1 MADNRPEIGFIFEVD
16 DRASQK
22 LDRIADQM
30 DRINRAQQGIAGG
43 GARVGGLADQ
53 YRDGPTAGSPSGG
66 AAGGTATGQRQGF
79 QYQQWSNDP
88 EVRRMQQESDARL
101 AQERMRYANNQF
113 VGNTPYMQDIA
124 KSPAFSDRD
133 FDRELIRHKEHL
145 RENEER
151 QMKNEKDYSDR
162 RVERMKEWE
171 QREDNRHANQI
182 KRDRI
187 RVQEFEDS
195 QKRLTKHMYGSNF
208 LGEFFAELGFVI
220 FEQFQQ
226 GVQEYSA
233 DIDAE
238 GFQYSGAGGELAGA
252 RRFQSRFGDFQRG
265 MGEAVVAV
273 GGALEDTFGTLF
285 ESGETTSQREFIEG
299 IGRTR
304 EELERIAGI
313 ERTDGMSALS
323 ALLQQIDK
331 DKLDPGALGAA
342 VDELQRLG
350 TLGLAGPGAVG
361 LGHAQHAIITGGL
374 DELQNLSENM
384 DWERMILGGGTD
396 PAQLNQGGWADDPR
410 FREARAEKWLNLQTQ
425 MNEKRYN
432 PDSGDLD
439 KYIGQID
446 NIARAMQ
453 EAGLLTDKWA
463 GGTIALHAAIVETTG
478 DTKLADRVVQ
488 DYTAAQEANNQRM
501 VDAAKVS
508 AEATKEYD
516 IFTRG
521 MKRGQDE
528 VLDLD
533 YAMMEFEKTL
543 GDNTNQLQDNSRSS
557 QEYREEIDQI
567 RMSLGEFRL
576 DSSDDLKVRL
586 AAHLNGS
593 IPLSPQ
599 DLDELDAKLRRL
611 GEMDSKQVDMI
622 YNFKMNYSAV
632 GAAEAQLA
640 GIGAGFGDPL
650 ADIGQSWMLNI
661 GKTPTTSTSTGS
673 GFGRSSGGGG
683 SNKKTASQAWTEA
696 RIKLL
701 QEGATEVEVNDLEA
715 AFKAQYDLEEHEK
728 TYDKPGYLTAY
739 DYGVK
744 QIKDRV
750 EADEDLA
757 DRTQT
762 ASEKWAD
769 LETELMLKGVSMDE
783 LAQLRPAWMKDQSL
797 TNESSA
803 VNNLGQTEAEAMIY
817 KFEERFEAQEEAE
830 QKQEEASEEAQEVL
844 EEIDERINDLKEL
857 QKHNSQTLDDW
868 NLGPTLQDQIEKL
881 EGQRDLLANQVDQGI
896 VTHESIETISA
907 KADRYGIGAETILGH
922 IGVEVK
928 NVGDQILK
936 QTIELKSAF
945 SKGSATEAFATF
957 MAGNQDQTANAVSI
971 GLKFESKFAE
981 TALNNAIASGNQEE
995 ISAAHQRLAEAL
1007 AKERAHINEQR
1018 AEREAAEGDAEPD
1031 YSGHTGAYWEGWD
1044 HDASKSDDTVGPT
1057 TQLTKEPVP
1066 YEPTTPTASQ
1076 FQQQWNKTS
1085 ATTTPG
1091 NELDITIE
1099 VMKVYLDLNGET
1111 FEGKVTET
1119 IIEEQA

>member
-66 AAGGTATGQRQGF
+66 AAGGTATGQQQGF

-88 EVRRMQQESDARL
+88 EVRRMQQETDARM

-113 VGNTPYMQDIA
+113 AGNTPYMQDIA
-124 KSPAFSDRD
+124 RSPAFSDRD

-145 RENEER
+145 REIQER
-151 QMKNEKDYSDR
+151 EMKNEKDYNER
-162 RVERMKEWE
+162 RVGRMKEWE
-171 QREDNRHANQI
+171 QREENRHVNQI

-226 GVQEYSA
+226 GVQEYAA

-350 TLGLAGPGAVG
+350 TLGLSGPGAVG

-543 GDNTNQLQDNSRSS
+543 GGNTNQLKDNSRSS

-567 RMSLGEFRL
+567 RMSLGAFRL
-576 DSSDDLKVRL
+576 DSADDLNVRL
-586 AAHLNGS
+586 AAHLNGT

-661 GKTPTTSTSTGS
+661 GKTPTTNISTGS
-673 GFGRSSGGGG
+673 GFGKSSGGG
-683 SNKKTASQAWTEA
+683 SKKKTVDQAWAEEKA
-696 RIKLL
+696 KLM
-701 QEGATEVEVNDLEA
+701 QSGATMSEVDALYG
-715 AFKAQYDLEEHEK
+715 AFAQQYDKEAWELD
-728 TYDKPGYLTAY
+728 YDKPGYLTAY

-744 QIKDRV
+744 QINERI
-750 EADEDLA
+750 EAEEDAAEAKADLQEEGYDALA
-757 DRTQT
+757 EIDKQL
-762 ASEKWAD
+762 AD
-769 LETELMLKGVSMDE
+769 LEIT
-783 LAQLRPAWMKDQSL
+783 
-797 TNESSA
+797 
-803 VNNLGQTEAEAMIY
+803 AEA
-817 KFEERFEAQEEAE
+817 RAGD
-830 QKQEEASEEAQEVL
+830 
-844 EEIDERINDLKEL
+844 IDEHSSLGGFKAQNE
-857 QKHNSQTLDDW
+857 
-868 NLGPTLQDQIEKL
+868 NLRK
-881 EGQRDLLANQVDQGI
+881 QRDLLEQHLEKGTLTAETLEDIQNMSEFWAERNYDALEMVADKIEEEKRAIEEMKEELKEKFDELIESLSTEQALTHASQG
-896 VTHESIETISA
+896 TEKPDNISQEVWDA
-907 KADRYGIGAETILGH
+907 AQFKNAMTVEVAMAQSALTAAERYGDETEIA
-922 IGVEVK
+922 
-928 NVGDQILK
+928 K
-936 QTIELKSAF
+936 QKARL
-945 SKGSATEAFATF
+945 SKAQS
-957 MAGNQDQTANAVSI
+957 NLSI
-971 GLKFESKFAE
+971 A
-981 TALNNAIASGNQEE
+981 
-995 ISAAHQRLAEAL
+995 
-1007 AKERAHINEQR
+1007 
-1018 AEREAAEGDAEPD
+1018 
-1031 YSGHTGAYWEGWD
+1031 
-1044 HDASKSDDTVGPT
+1044 
-1057 TQLTKEPVP
+1057 
-1066 YEPTTPTASQ
+1066 
-1076 FQQQWNKTS
+1076 QQQL
-1085 ATTTPG
+1085 
-1091 NELDITIE
+1091 NEAREKENRQSMTLDE
-1099 VMKVYLDLNGET
+1099 KVRSQLGEGFEDSEAGENLVRYYNERTGEWTHSNPTNAYIGSLGLDLNSEEAIAIRRAISDANRNQGADFTLGDSADASADAALEYWTKIGEGYQEQGSKFNPT
-1111 FEGKVTET
+1111 TVTIVLGDGTTIEGQTAEV
-1119 IIEEQA
+1119 IVEEQG

>member
-66 AAGGTATGQRQGF
+66 AAGGTATGQQQGF

-88 EVRRMQQESDARL
+88 EVRRMQQETDARM

-113 VGNTPYMQDIA
+113 AGNTPYMQDIA
-124 KSPAFSDRD
+124 RSPAFSDRD

-145 RENEER
+145 REIQER
-151 QMKNEKDYSDR
+151 EMKNEKDYNER
-162 RVERMKEWE
+162 RVGRMKEWE
-171 QREDNRHANQI
+171 QREENRHVNQI

-226 GVQEYSA
+226 GVQEYAA

-350 TLGLAGPGAVG
+350 TLGLSGAGAVG

-374 DELQNLSENM
+374 DELQILSENM

-453 EAGLLTDKWA
+453 EAGLLTDKWT

-543 GDNTNQLQDNSRSS
+543 GGNTNQLKDNSRSS

-567 RMSLGEFRL
+567 RMSLGAFRL

-611 GEMDSKQVDMI
+611 GEHDSKQVDMI

-661 GKTPTTSTSTGS
+661 GKTPTTNTSTGS
-673 GFGRSSGGGG
+673 GFGKSSGSG
-683 SNKKTASQAWTEA
+683 SKKKTATQAWIEERT
-696 RIKLL
+696 KLL
-701 QEGATEVEVNDLEA
+701 QDGATIAEVDTLED
-715 AFKAQYDLEEHEK
+715 AFRSQYDKEAWELD
-728 TYDKPGYLTAY
+728 YDQPGYLTAF

-744 QIKDRV
+744 QINDRIESEEDAATEQKRV
-750 EADEDLA
+750 EEEGYEALGEID
-757 DRTQT
+757 QQI
-762 ASEKWAD
+762 AD
-769 LETELMLKGVSMDE
+769 LRIKAAAHKDTLGTTGGYEGF
-783 LAQLRPAWMKDQSL
+783 LAQIDQL
-797 TNESSA
+797 E
-803 VNNLGQTEAEAMIY
+803 
-817 KFEERFEAQEEAE
+817 E
-830 QKQEEASEEAQEVL
+830 QKKLL
-844 EEIDERINDLKEL
+844 EEQL
-857 QKHNSQTLDDW
+857 
-868 NLGPTLQDQIEKL
+868 
-881 EGQRDLLANQVDQGI
+881 DQG
-896 VTHESIETISA
+896 TLTQETL
-907 KADRYGIGAETILGH
+907 E
-922 IGVEVK
+922 
-928 NVGDQILK
+928 
-936 QTIELKSAF
+936 
-945 SKGSATEAFATF
+945 
-957 MAGNQDQTANAVSI
+957 M
-971 GLKFESKFAE
+971 
-981 TALNNAIASGNQEE
+981 
-995 ISAAHQRLAEAL
+995 
-1007 AKERAHINEQR
+1007 
-1018 AEREAAEGDAEPD
+1018 
-1031 YSGHTGAYWEGWD
+1031 
-1044 HDASKSDDTVGPT
+1044 
-1057 TQLTKEPVP
+1057 
-1066 YEPTTPTASQ
+1066 
-1076 FQQQWNKTS
+1076 
-1085 ATTTPG
+1085 
-1091 NELDITIE
+1091 
-1099 VMKVYLDLNGET
+1099 
-1111 FEGKVTET
+1111 
-1119 IIEEQA
+1119 IEEQAEFWAERNYDALERSIDKMNEMKEELKEKFDETIEALSTERAIELAGQGGTKPAHMTDETWAAAEFRNAMTVEVAMAQAALKEAERYGDPGEIAKQKARLSNAQANLAQANQELADARAKSNRQEMTTDERVRADLGDEFEDSTAGETLVRYYNPSTGRWTHATPTEAYIGSLGVDGNSEEAIAIRRGINTASQEQGADFTLGDTADASAEEALAYWTQGQSGSSSSDRSSGTTSVTINLGDGTTIESQTAEVIVEEQG